1 MTMPA
6 ILARFGYRTVLI
18 SNTILLGL
26 LILSFAT
33 VGARTPIWL
42 IVVQSLFLGFFSSL
56 QYTSV
61 NTLVYADI
69 TSERT
74 SAAATIAS
82 TVQQMSLSFGVALAS
97 LATAFFIPNRFA
109 STPGQ
114 MIGGTH
120 KAFLV
125 LGAIT
130 LLSTVVYLELKSSDG
145 ANASRHEDVVHAH

>member
-1 MTMPA
+1 
-6 ILARFGYRTVLI
+6 
-18 SNTILLGL
+18 
-26 LILSFAT
+26 FAT

-42 IVVQSLFLGFFSSL
+42 IVVQSLLLGFFSSL

-69 TSERT
+69 TPERT

-130 LLSTVVYLELKSSDG
+130 LMSTVVYLELANSDG
-145 ANASRHEDVVHAH
+145 ANASMHEDVASAH